1 MSCAI
6 MEYDVGGGANDNEE
20 ISPLLS
26 LSDEISRLSRRMA
39 RLDDVEYGGML
50 CDGPN
55 IARLE
60 SDEKRLSDI
69 LCSVIRTS
77 AVYLGRVSGRSINIR
92 ESPSERESKDPISIR
107 LCGSGMVIGRD
118 LVFVTETK
126 SKCDGVSF
134 EG

>member
-50 CDGPN
+50 CDVPN

-92 ESPSERESKDPISIR
+92 
-107 LCGSGMVIGRD
+107 V
-118 LVFVTETK
+118 
-126 SKCDGVSF
+126 
-134 EG
+134 